1 MNIDSEEH
9 GERLLFVFWI
19 FLLLVFL
26 YLAYLPVNLSSY
38 AIIGLTVLVFMFI
51 LDKVF
56 PHKGF
61 YRLLYLFLAAYLSV
75 RYILWRAFF
84 TLHFNGI
91 LSFTA
96 ALLLFLAELYGIII
110 FLLGLFVNIN
120 PLYRKSIPIKF
131 EDNNLPTVDIFV
143 PTLNESEKILKTTL
157 LAAKNINYPKDKLR
171 IYLLDDGGTLQLRN
185 DPDLSKA
192 QQAKK
197 RHQLL
202 KQMCSRLG
210 VTYLTRE
217 KNIHAKAGNINEA
230 LKHSGGELILV
241 LDADHI
247 PTIDILEKTVG
258 WFQRD
263 PKLAFLQTP
272 HFFVN
277 PDPIEKNLNTFS
289 MMPSENE
296 MFYMG
301 IQPGLDFWN
310 SSFFC
315 GSAAVLRRSALNK
328 IGGIGTKSVT
338 EDAETALELHSRGF
352 NSAYIAHP
360 LIAGLQPE
368 TFTAFIRQRMRWAQ
382 GMVQILVLKCPLF
395 KKGLRFYQ
403 KLCYLNSS
411 FFWLFSYARVIFLVA
426 PSAFLLGGLKIY
438 DANLAHV
445 IAYAGPHVLG
455 TIMCSNYLYGN
466 VRWPFISELYE
477 LMQSFFHMPAV
488 TNVLI
493 NPKRPKFVVTP
504 KGEFL
509 DTDFISPLANVF
521 YLLFLLIVV
530 SLIAGVWRWFFYPV
544 SRNVLIITGVW
555 EIFNLILMLGAIG
568 ALLERRQ
575 LRAAPRIYAGNLRAK
590 YVLLDNEVLNIK
602 VQDISIGGASLIV
615 DKKFVDSVHDGDIL
629 IYSPTLKKEVHL
641 SFEIVHKSKINSN
654 KFKIG
659 IKFDSLDIDQEKGLV
674 YLVYGDSQ
682 RWLEMLRQREKR
694 IGILRACIFLIYT
707 GGVYTIKHFSI
718 ATFNILKDINE
729 LLYKLKKLNK
739 MLFSSNEIT

>member
-1 MNIDSEEH
+1 MNMDSEEH
-9 GERLLFVFWI
+9 SRRILFIVWI

-26 YLAYLPVNLSSY
+26 YLAYIPVDLSSY
-38 AIIGLTVLVFMFI
+38 LIIGPIILVSMFI
-51 LDKVF
+51 LDRFF
-56 PHKGF
+56 PHEGVF
-61 YRLLYLFLAAYLSV
+61 RVLYLILAAYLSV

-131 EDNNLPTVDIFV
+131 EDASLPTVDIFV
-143 PTLNESEKILKTTL
+143 PTLNESEKILKATL

-202 KQMCSRLG
+202 KQMCSSLG

-247 PTIDILEKTVG
+247 PTTDILERTVG
-258 WFQRD
+258 WFQKD
-263 PKLAFLQTP
+263 SNLALLQTP

-315 GSAAVLRRSALNK
+315 GSAAVLRRSALNR
-328 IGGIGTKSVT
+328 IGGLGTTSIT

-352 NSAYIAHP
+352 NSAYISHP

-382 GMVQILVLKCPLF
+382 GMIQIFVLKCPLF

-403 KLCYLNSS
+403 KLCYLNSG
-411 FFWLFSYARVIFLVA
+411 FFWLFSYARVIFLLA
-426 PSAFLLGGLKIY
+426 PSAFLIGGLKIY
-438 DANLAHV
+438 DANLPHV

-455 TIMCSNYLYGN
+455 TIMCSNYLYGR

-477 LMQSFFHMPAV
+477 LMQSFFHLPAV

-509 DTDFISPLANVF
+509 NTDFISPLANVF
-521 YLLFLLIVV
+521 YLLFLLIII
-530 SLIAGVWRWFFYPV
+530 SLLCGIWRWFFYPV
-544 SRNVLIITGVW
+544 YRDVLIITGVW

-590 YVLLDNEVLNIK
+590 YFIDDQKALNIK
-602 VQDISIGGASLIV
+602 VQDISVGGASLLV
-615 DKKFVDSVHDGDIL
+615 DKELVDLIHNGDIL
-629 IYSPTLKKEVHL
+629 IYSSTLKKEVQL
-641 SFEIVHKSKINSN
+641 PFTIVHKIKISSKQ
-654 KFKIG
+654 FKIG
-659 IKFDSLDIDQEKGLV
+659 IKFGSLDISQEETLV
-674 YLVYGDSQ
+674 CLIYGDSN
-682 RWLEMLRQREKR
+682 RWVEMLKQREKR
-694 IGILRACIFLIYT
+694 IGIIKACVFLIGT
-707 GGVYTIKHFSI
+707 GGIYSVKHLSV
-718 ATFNILKDINE
+718 ATFNIVKDFSEI
-729 LLYKLKKLNK
+729 LYKIKKFNK
-739 MLFSSNEIT
+739 MLFLSNKV

>member
-1 MNIDSEEH
+1 MNMDSEEH
-9 GERLLFVFWI
+9 GGRVLFIFWI
-19 FLLLVFL
+19 FLLLLFL
-26 YLAYLPVNLSSY
+26 YLAYIPVDLKSY
-38 AIIGLTVLVFMFI
+38 AIIGPIILVSMFL
-51 LDKVF
+51 LDRLF
-56 PHKGF
+56 PHKGI

-75 RYILWRAFF
+75 RYILWRTFF

-91 LSFTA
+91 LSFSA
-96 ALLLFLAELYGIII
+96 AILLYLAELYGIII

-120 PLYRKSIPIKF
+120 PLNREIVPIKF
-131 EDNNLPTVDIFV
+131 DDNNLPTVDIFI
-143 PTLNESEKILKTTL
+143 PTLNESERILKTTL
-157 LAAKNINYPKDKLR
+157 LAAKNIRYPKNKLK

-185 DPDLSKA
+185 DPDLNKA

-210 VTYLTRE
+210 VIYLTRE
-217 KNIHAKAGNINEA
+217 KNVNAKAGNINEA

-247 PTIDILEKTVG
+247 PTSDILEKTVG
-258 WFQRD
+258 WFKKD
-263 PKLAFLQTP
+263 SKLAFLQTP

-315 GSAAVLRRSALNK
+315 GSAALLKRCALEK
-328 IGGIGTKSVT
+328 VGGLGNTSVT
-338 EDAETALELHSRGF
+338 EDAETAIELHSRGF

-360 LIAGLQPE
+360 LVAGLQPE

-382 GMVQILVLKCPLF
+382 GMVQILILKCPLF
-395 KKGLRFYQ
+395 KKGLKFYQ
-403 KLCYLNSS
+403 KLCYLNSA
-411 FFWLFSYARVIFLVA
+411 FFWLFSYARVIFLLA
-426 PSAFLLGGLKIY
+426 PSAFLIGGLKIY
-438 DANLAHV
+438 DANLPHV

-455 TIMCSNYLYGN
+455 TIMCSNYLYGK

-477 LMQSFFHMPAV
+477 LMQSFFHLPAV

-493 NPKRPKFVVTP
+493 NPRKPKFIVTP

-509 DTDFISPLANVF
+509 NTDFISPLANVF
-521 YLLFLLIVV
+521 YLFFLLIII
-530 SLIAGVWRWFFYPV
+530 SLLAGLWRWFFYPV

-575 LRAAPRIYAGNLRAK
+575 LRAAPRIYAGNLQAK
-590 YVLLDNEVLNIK
+590 YYIDNHKILNIK
-602 VQDISIGGASLIV
+602 VEDISVGGASLSIN
-615 DKKFVDSVHDGDIL
+615 KKYVEMIRDGRIC
-629 IYSPTLKKEVHL
+629 IYSPSLKTEVQIP
-641 SFEIVHKSKINSN
+641 FTIVHKN
-654 KFKIG
+654 KLDAQYYKIG
-659 IKFDSLDIDQEKGLV
+659 IKFGTLDLKQEEDLI
-674 YLVYGDSQ
+674 YLIYGDSS
-682 RWLEMLRQREKR
+682 RWVEMLKQREKR
-694 IGILRACIFLIYT
+694 IGIIRACIFLITT
-707 GGVYTIKHFSI
+707 GGVHTIKHFSV
-718 ATFNILKDINE
+718 ATFNLVRDFNE
-729 LLYKLKKLNK
+729 IVYKIRQLNK
-739 MLFSSNEIT
+739 MIFSSN

>member
-1 MNIDSEEH
+1 
-9 GERLLFVFWI
+9 
-19 FLLLVFL
+19 
-26 YLAYLPVNLSSY
+26 
-38 AIIGLTVLVFMFI
+38 MFI
-51 LDKVF
+51 LDRIF
-56 PHKGF
+56 PHKGL

-75 RYILWRAFF
+75 RYILWRTFF

-91 LSFTA
+91 LSFSA
-96 ALLLFLAELYGIII
+96 ALLLYLAELYGIVI

-120 PLYRKSIPIKF
+120 PLERKIIPIKI
-131 EDNNLPTVDIFV
+131 EDNNLPTVDIFI

-157 LAAKNINYPKDKLR
+157 LAAKNIKYPKDKLK

-185 DPDLSKA
+185 DPDLNKA
-192 QQAKK
+192 QKAKK

-202 KQMCSRLG
+202 KQMCSKLG
-210 VTYLTRE
+210 VTYLTRD

-247 PTIDILEKTVG
+247 PTSDILEKTVG
-258 WFQRD
+258 WFKKD

-315 GSAAVLRRSALNK
+315 GSAALLKRSAIEK
-328 IGGIGTKSVT
+328 VGGIGNTSVT
-338 EDAETALELHSRGF
+338 EDAETAIELHSRGY

-360 LIAGLQPE
+360 LVAGLQPE

-382 GMVQILVLKCPLF
+382 GMVQILILKCPLF
-395 KKGLRFYQ
+395 KKGLKFYQ

-411 FFWLFSYARVIFLVA
+411 IFWLFSYARVIFLVA
-426 PSAFLLGGLKIY
+426 PSAFLIGGLKIY
-438 DANLAHV
+438 DANLPHV

-455 TIMCSNYLYGN
+455 TIMCSNYLYGK

-493 NPKRPKFVVTP
+493 NPRKPKFVVTP

-509 DTDFISPLANVF
+509 DTDFISPLADIF
-521 YLLFLLIVV
+521 YLLFLLIII
-530 SLIAGVWRWFFYPV
+530 SLLCGVWRWFFHPV

-575 LRAAPRIYAGNLRAK
+575 LRAAPRIYAGNLHARYSSNK
-590 YVLLDNEVLNIK
+590 HKIVDIK
-602 VQDISIGGASLIV
+602 VQDISIGGASLII
-615 DKKFVDSVHDGDIL
+615 DKQYIDNIYDGQIC
-629 IYSPTLKKEVHL
+629 IYSPTLKV
-641 SFEIVHKSKINSN
+641 EINLPFNIVYRNKINS
-654 KFKIG
+654 KEYKIG
-659 IKFDSLDIDQEKGLV
+659 IKFTKLDIPQEEKLV
-674 YLVYGDSQ
+674 YLIYGDSN
-682 RWLEMLRQREKR
+682 RWVEMLKQREKR
-694 IGILRACIFLIYT
+694 IGIIKACIFLITT
-707 GGVYTIKHFSI
+707 GGTHTIRHLSV
-718 ATFNILKDINE
+718 ATFNLVRDFNE
-729 LLYKLKKLNK
+729 TLYKIKQLNK
-739 MLFSSNEIT
+739 MIFLSKRAI